1 MFFYTAIGKITPGK
15 KLKHPRVV
23 GRLTPM
29 AKRRH
34 PSAPSLLAFVLNHHY
49 TFLFV
54 LALIG
59 VFVHFTVDANSVAQ
73 IFACRVAFMTAH
85 GIVLVSS
92 VTVYYR
98 VLEAARKAPPKGM
111 DEWPKDVPVHGGAN
125 ISCHEY
131 DKQEATSML
140 LGCIVPCLFA
150 YGVHWWWGS
159 CVPLM
164 LSSILALRNL
174 NSKPLYLPLTRVT
187 K

>member
-1 MFFYTAIGKITPGK
+1 M
-15 KLKHPRVV
+15 

-92 VTVYYR
+92 VDR
-98 VLEAARKAPPKGM
+98 VLRFGGSKEGSARGWTSGPGCS
-111 DEWPKDVPVHGGAN
+111 VHGGQHFLPRIRQARSN
-125 ISCHEY
+125 EH
-131 DKQEATSML
+131 A
-140 LGCIVPCLFA
+140 F
-150 YGVHWWWGS
+150 GVHRAVPLRVRRALVVGS
-159 CVPLM
+159 CVPCH
-164 LSSILALRNL
+164 R
-174 NSKPLYLPLTRVT
+174 PFLPCAISTASRFS
-187 K
+187 